1 MYEIHAELAQKYKSG
16 ANWFYWIAGLSLITS
31 IITFSG
37 GSWRFLISLG
47 TTQVIDGI
55 AAALSAEVGGSAPQF
70 IALVLDV
77 FLTAIFVLFGVF
89 ANKKL
94 LWAYILGMAAFVID
108 GLVSL
113 VIQDFVSVIAHVVV
127 LIFMV
132 PGFLAGRKMVEL
144 EQAMATQAAA
154 QAQAPAGTSI

>member
-55 AAALSAEVGGSAPQF
+55 AAALSAEVGGSTPQI

-77 FLTAIFVLFGVF
+77 FLTAIFVVFGVL
-89 ANKKL
+89 ASKKL
-94 LWAYILGMAAFVID
+94 LWAYILGMAAFVVD

-113 VIQDFVSVIAHVVV
+113 LIQDFVSVIAHVVV

-144 EQAMATQAAA
+144 EQAMAAQAAA
-154 QAQAPAGTSI
+154 QAQVPAGTSI

>member
-1 MYEIHAELAQKYKSG
+1 MYEIHADLARRYKSG

-55 AAALSAEVGGSAPQF
+55 AAALAAELGGSAPQF

-77 FLTAIFVLFGVF
+77 VLTAIFILFGVM

-94 LWAYILGMAAFVID
+94 LWAYILGMAAFVVD

-113 VIQDFVSVIAHVVV
+113 LIQDFVGVIAHVVI

-132 PGFLAGRKMVEL
+132 PGFMAGRKLIEL
-144 EQAMATQAAA
+144 EKEMAAQAAA

>member
-94 LWAYILGMAAFVID
+94 LWAYILGMAAFVVD